1 MKLASNTEQFKSFS
15 REVPLRIQPRSPSSS
30 SASSCCCNDRIL
42 FVASKK
48 GCSQVMEFVSKK
60 DIKGCFEW
68 METEKLDDNQLMTA
82 TNIARTGFPR
92 SSL

>member
-15 REVPLRIQPRSPSSS
+15 REVPLRIQPRS
-30 SASSCCCNDRIL
+30 ASSCCRNDRIL